1 MVLLIDLVMFCL
13 VCRKTTKK

>member
-13 VCRKTTKK
+13 LCRKTTKK